1 MPYRINLDYSHSVLA
16 FHKFD
21 VCPHLP
27 VEISMITVS
36 ETELINKSHQD
47 QLSLTDKASR
57 KKLKEIFDKMSTKK
71 SFSVDEPITEGSF
84 MLSSHSELDFEV
96 LYSRDIKV
104 NQKMGLYMEIFY
116 SPYDDEVLE
125 LFLKERYGSMQL

>member
-1 MPYRINLDYSHSVLA
+1 
-16 FHKFD
+16 
-21 VCPHLP
+21 
-27 VEISMITVS
+27 
-36 ETELINKSHQD
+36 
-47 QLSLTDKASR
+47 
-57 KKLKEIFDKMSTKK
+57 
-71 SFSVDEPITEGSF
+71 